1 MVHGETWDVPT
12 DLARWFRLLTGVKG
26 SNPVDT
32 LNMTIIYR
40 TRKLP
45 LRINVRPAIRISDKK
60 KLFVIDFIITAK
72 LPADSGLQAWFDEA
86 HQVICD
92 EFLAQTTQE
101 AHEQWG
107 LSYG

>member
-12 DLARWFRLLTGVKG
+12 DLAHWFRPLAGVKG
-26 SNPVDT
+26 AIPVAA
-32 LNMTIIYR
+32 LNMTVIYQA
-40 TRKLP
+40 RKLP

-72 LPADSGLQAWFDEA
+72 LSAESDLQAWFNEA
-86 HQVICD
+86 HQVIRD

-101 AHEQWG
+101 AHQQWG